1 MQTKNIDRQKASCMT
16 PLFSRKS
23 RKSRKL
29 SRLGIGAVIIAAAII
44 PVSTA
49 SAVGTRTF
57 QLDKLDDLKGGDL
70 TGVSVDSNGTV
81 RAGFTLGTTPIAD
94 VSSVWSSVVLADGS
108 VLLGTGSD
116 GKIYKVSTTGQTTLV
131 ATTGQMAVSALAV
144 AWNGDVIA
152 GTFPEGKLYKIPA
165 AGGTGAQA
173 AEFATIAGTE
183 DIWALAFDAKSGSLY
198 AGTGPEGKVF
208 KVDQQG
214 KSQVFFDSDEAHIIS
229 LAVAD
234 DGAVYAG
241 SSGKALLYK
250 ITAPGRA
257 TVVYDFDGDEV
268 KAIAV
273 AKNGSMFVVAN
284 KMGEQLASP
293 KRNKGSATPAPAK
306 AGKPG
311 KGSLF
316 RFGKDGIAEELL
328 ADNET
333 HFVSL
338 GLDDAGAPY
347 VGTGA
352 EGRVY
357 TVDDAHTTSLVADTD
372 ERQVGAVV
380 VAGKRRFIATTDP
393 VVFHEIKGTG
403 GADAVWTS
411 KVLDAGLR
419 ASFGRLTWRGEG
431 ALELSTRSGNTL
443 APDTSWSAWSAGLAQ
458 PGDTQSPPGRYVQVR
473 SRWSRDPKAS
483 LRELA
488 LYFVT
493 DNARPVVMSIEAT
506 AKNSKPT
513 KSTGITPSGGEAP
526 KPAPGVKVTWRIEN
540 PDQDELR
547 YRVSYRIDGQT
558 TWRSAHKPTDKI
570 TKADLDWDTTGLPEG
585 TYRLRVEASDEMANP
600 PDRVQRHVLESG
612 VVLVDNT
619 PPVYKSLSMQGRKL
633 KGEVSDGLGPI
644 SRVEVSVAGT
654 DEWRPIFPSDGIFDE
669 ATESFDIDISSI
681 VPAGTQLVVV
691 RAYDTAGNV
700 VTRDVDAK

>member
-1 MQTKNIDRQKASCMT
+1 MT
-16 PLFSRKS
+16 PLF
-23 RKSRKL
+23 SRKL
-29 SRLGIGAVIIAAAII
+29 SRLGIGAVILAAAIF

-57 QLDKLDDLKGGDL
+57 QLEKLDDLKGGDL

-94 VSSVWSSVVLADGS
+94 VTSVWSSVVLPDGS

-131 ATTGQMAVSALAV
+131 ATTGQLAVSSLVV

-152 GTFPEGKLYKIPA
+152 GTFPDGKLYKLPA
-165 AGGTGAQA
+165 GGGTGAQA

-198 AGTGPEGKVF
+198 AGTGPEGKVL
-208 KVDQQG
+208 KIDQQG
-214 KSQVFFDSDEAHIIS
+214 KSQVYFDSDEAHITA
-229 LAVAD
+229 LAVGD

-241 SSGKALLYK
+241 SNGKALLYK
-250 ITAPGRA
+250 ITAAGRA
-257 TVVYDFDGDEV
+257 TVVHDFDGDEV
-268 KAIAV
+268 KAIAL
-273 AKNGSMFVVAN
+273 AKNGTMFVVAN
-284 KMGEQLASP
+284 KMGESLAPP
-293 KRNKGSATPAPAK
+293 KRNKASAGPIPSK
-306 AGKPG
+306 PSKPG

-316 RFGKDGIAEELL
+316 RFGKDGIAEELFS
-328 ADNET
+328 DNET

-338 GLDDAGAPY
+338 GLDDAGTPY

-393 VVFHEIKGTG
+393 VVFHEIKGVG
-403 GADAVWTS
+403 GGDAVWTS

-419 ASFGRLTWRGEG
+419 ATFGRLNWRGEG
-431 ALELSTRSGNTL
+431 ALELSTRSGNT
-443 APDTSWSAWSAGLAQ
+443 ATPDTSWSAWSPGLGQ
-458 PGDTQSPPGRYVQVR
+458 PGDVQSPAGRYVQIR
-473 SRWSRDPKAS
+473 ARWSRDPKAS
-483 LRELA
+483 LREIA

-493 DNARPVVMSIEAT
+493 DNARPVVTGIEAT
-506 AKNSKPT
+506 AKNSKPPVR
-513 KSTGITPSGGEAP
+513 TGIPSSGGEAP
-526 KPAPGVKVTWRIEN
+526 KPTTGVKLSWRVDN

-547 YRVSYRIDGQT
+547 YRVSYRLEGQT
-558 TWRSAHKPTDKI
+558 TWRSVHKPTDKV
-570 TKADLDWDTTGLPEG
+570 TRPELDWDTTGLPEG
-585 TYRLRVEASDEMANP
+585 VYRVRVEASDEMANP
-600 PDRVQRHVLESG
+600 PERVQRHVLESG
-612 VVLVDNT
+612 AVLVDNT

-633 KGEVSDGLGPI
+633 RGEVSDGLGPI
-644 SRVEVSVAGT
+644 SRLEVSVAGT

-669 ATESFDIDISSI
+669 ASEAFDVDISSI

-691 RAYDTAGNV
+691 RAYDTAGNI
-700 VTRDVDAK
+700 VTRDVDAR

>member
-16 PLFSRKS
+16 PLS
-23 RKSRKL
+23 SRKL
-29 SRLGIGAVIIAAAII
+29 SRLGIGVIILAAAIV
-44 PVSTA
+44 PASTA

-57 QLDKLDDLKGGDL
+57 QLEKLDDLKGGDL
-70 TGVSVDSNGTV
+70 TGVSVDSSGTV
-81 RAGFTLGTTPIAD
+81 RAGFTLGTLPITDAT
-94 VSSVWSSVVLADGS
+94 SIWSNVVLADGS

-116 GKIYKVSTTGQTTLV
+116 GKIYKVSTTGQTSLV

-152 GTFPEGKLYKIPA
+152 GTFPEGKLYKLPA
-165 AGGTGAQA
+165 GGGTGGQA
-173 AEFATIAGTE
+173 TEFAKLPDSE

-198 AGTGPEGKVF
+198 AGTGAEGKVF

-214 KSQVFFDSDEAHIIS
+214 KSQVFFDSDEPHIVS
-229 LAVAD
+229 LAIAD

-257 TVVYDFDGDEV
+257 TVAYDFDSDEV
-268 KAIAV
+268 KAIAF
-273 AKNGSMFVVAN
+273 AKNGTMFVVAN
-284 KMGEQLASP
+284 KMGEQLAPP
-293 KRNKGSATPAPAK
+293 KRNKPGAAPQPTK
-306 AGKPG
+306 PSKPG
-311 KGSLF
+311 QGSLF

-328 ADNET
+328 EDKTT

-338 GLDDAGAPY
+338 GVDDTGAPY

-393 VVFHEIKGTG
+393 VMFHEIKGTG
-403 GADAVWTS
+403 GGDAVWTS

-419 ASFGRLTWRGEG
+419 ASFGRVTWRGDG
-431 ALELSTRSGNTL
+431 QLELSTRSGNT
-443 APDTSWSAWSAGLAQ
+443 ATPDGSWSAWSAGLGQ
-458 PGDTQSPPGRYVQVR
+458 PGDVTSPPGRYVQVR
-473 SRWSRDPKAS
+473 SRWSRDPKAT
-483 LRELA
+483 LRELT

-493 DNARPVVMSIEAT
+493 DNARPVVTSIEAT
-506 AKNSKPT
+506 AKNSKPAL
-513 KSTGITPSGGEAP
+513 KSGIPSSGGEAP
-526 KPAPGVKVTWRIEN
+526 KPTTGIKLSWKVDN

-547 YRVSYRIDGQT
+547 YRVYYRIEGQT

-570 TKADLDWDTTGLPEG
+570 TRTELDWDTTGLPEG
-585 TYRLRVEASDEMANP
+585 TYRIRVEASDELANP
-600 PDRVQRHVLESG
+600 PDRAQRHVLESST
-612 VVLVDNT
+612 VLVDNT
-619 PPVYKSLSMQGRKL
+619 PPVYKSLSIQGRRL
-633 KGEVSDGLGPI
+633 RGEVADGLGPI
-644 SRVEVSVAGT
+644 SRIEVSVAGT
-654 DEWRPIFPSDGIFDE
+654 DEWRPLFPSDRIFDE
-669 ATESFDIDISSI
+669 ASEAFDADISSI
-681 VPAGTQLVVV
+681 VPAGTHLVVV

-700 VTRDVDAK
+700 VTRDVDAR